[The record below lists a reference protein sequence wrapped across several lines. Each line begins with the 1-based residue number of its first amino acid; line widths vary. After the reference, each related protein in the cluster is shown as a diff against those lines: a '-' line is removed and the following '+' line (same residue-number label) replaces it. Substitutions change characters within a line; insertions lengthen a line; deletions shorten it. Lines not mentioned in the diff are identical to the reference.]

1 MKILEIQKLLPRV
14 TESTGELDSWF
25 EEFNRLM
32 ALADIESPKS
42 IFIWALECV
51 NGRLRGVV
59 QELEKETEDGK
70 IYPSIKEI
78 KEALEEALRITP
90 QEKCKMLQK
99 LKIQRGETIAD
110 FNWRYKKLYDSL
122 PKFYQTFVTVDDYI
136 ESIKYRP
143 YIRSQVI
150 TQRSEDLED
159 AFEEAELAERAEQI
173 KTSNKVT
180 VMTTLFHGQSN
191 NQSERYQH
199 EYNNNRR
206 SNNYFNTRRNN
217 YNNNYN
223 YNQKQN
229 QRRTLQNNNYF
240 NQRNVNNTEFE
251 NKSQNETNRNENIVC
266 FRCGKIGH
274 IFRRCPYT
282 FKQLAEIEERENKE
296 KENNH
301 LN

>member
-70 IYPSIKEI
+70 IYPSIKEM

-122 PKFYQTFVTVDDYI
+122 PKFCQTFVTVDDYI

-191 NQSERYQH
+191 N
-199 EYNNNRR
+199 
-206 SNNYFNTRRNN
+206 
-217 YNNNYN
+217 
-223 YNQKQN
+223 
-229 QRRTLQNNNYF
+229 
-240 NQRNVNNTEFE
+240 
-251 NKSQNETNRNENIVC
+251 
-266 FRCGKIGH
+266 
-274 IFRRCPYT
+274 
-282 FKQLAEIEERENKE
+282 
-296 KENNH
+296 
-301 LN
+301 